1 MEAVKKK
8 TLLGVA
14 KTLLTVDAIMCGAW
28 ILWIIVAIGKWI
40 PYLALISASYTSN
53 IGNYLHHNWRW
64 FYDNDEAIFVVL
76 LLVSIIDA
84 FVLLAEVP
92 YLAMIRTGLAVTGL
106 VMGINCTKKE
116 EEKDKAKGV
125 VVLGVILCVITGGGL
140 LLGFGIMLIGFL
152 GELL

>member
-8 TLLGVA
+8 TMFGVA

-64 FYDNDEAIFVVL
+64 FYDNDEGIFVIMLIISIADVL
-76 LLVSIIDA
+76 ILLV
-84 FVLLAEVP
+84 EVP

-125 VVLGVILCVITGGGL
+125 VVFGIILCVITGGGL